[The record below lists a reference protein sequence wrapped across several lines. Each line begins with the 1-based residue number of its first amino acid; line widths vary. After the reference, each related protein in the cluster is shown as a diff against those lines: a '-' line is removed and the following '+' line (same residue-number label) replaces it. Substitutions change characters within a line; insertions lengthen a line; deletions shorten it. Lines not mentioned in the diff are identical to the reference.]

1 MLCFSTSSNIDRHRY
16 RQTDTDR
23 QTDRQTDRKSKYK
36 VSDLLLSKKT
46 TLFGENLAWI

>member
-16 RQTDTDR
+16 R